1 MARALSS
8 QPQAF
13 GLTPARAV
21 GLWCDFLQVG
31 RGLSPHTLAAYRAD
45 VMSFFNRKST
55 LGQPPATIAAWLKNP
70 AWNARSKARHLT
82 ALRQFYAYAL
92 EKSWVETDPTEGLRS
107 AKLPT
112 TLPKA
117 LSISDMQT
125 LLVAPLGESPTEIRL
140 RMILQL
146 LYICGLRVSELANLT
161 LHDVSQLEGPWL
173 RITGKGGK
181 TRHVPLGPVAQE
193 TLTQFIK
200 QARPRLRGAAGP
212 WLLAGPTGK
221 RPLTRVRLFQLVKE
235 AGQRVG
241 VAVAPHHLRH
251 SFATHLLDGA
261 ADLRAVQ
268 LMLGHA
274 SLNTTQ
280 IYTKLTTQRL
290 HEAMT
295 HHPLAGKTSPFGKK
309 PKA

>member
-1 MARALSS
+1 MARLGTA
-8 QPQAF
+8 QPDVT
-13 GLTPARAV
+13 LTPLRAV
-21 GLWCDFLQVG
+21 GLWCDYLQVG
-31 RGLSPHTLAAYRAD
+31 RGLSPHTLAAYKAD
-45 VMSFFNRKST
+45 VSDFFAGKTS
-55 LGQPPATIAAWLKNP
+55 LAQPAERIATWLKTQK
-70 AWNARSKARHLT
+70 WNARSKARHLT

-92 EKSWVETDPTEGLRS
+92 EKGWVETDPTEGLRG
-107 AKLPT
+107 AKLPN

-117 LSISDMQT
+117 LSLSEMKA
-125 LLVAPLGESPTEIRL
+125 LLESPLGDSPSEVRL
-140 RMILQL
+140 RLILQL
-146 LYICGLRVSELANLT
+146 LYICGLRVSELASLT

-181 TRHVPLGPVAQE
+181 TRQVPLGPVAQE
-193 TLTQFIK
+193 TLNIYIK
-200 QARPRLRGAAGP
+200 NARPRLRGAQSP
-212 WLLAGPTGK
+212 WLLAGPNGK

-290 HEAMT
+290 REAMT
-295 HHPLAGKTSPFGKK
+295 HHPLAGKGSPFGKK
-309 PKA
+309 AKA